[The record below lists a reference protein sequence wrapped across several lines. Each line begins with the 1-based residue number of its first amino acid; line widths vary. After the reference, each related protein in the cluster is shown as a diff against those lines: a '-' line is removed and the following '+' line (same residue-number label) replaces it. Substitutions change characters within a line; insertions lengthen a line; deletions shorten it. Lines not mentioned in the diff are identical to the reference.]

1 MREYFGVHNHTMYS
15 NLRLLDSINRPKDLI
30 DTAIELGLSGIAIT
44 DRESLGAHVE
54 VNKYAEEVYKK
65 YPDFTIALGNEIYL
79 IDQRSGDNQKYYHF
93 ILIAKDAIGHRA
105 LRELSSTAWYY
116 GYESRR
122 QERVPTIKEE
132 LINIVEQYKGHLI
145 ATTACIG
152 GELPSLLLE
161 KYKNLPTEEMD
172 GFTSS
177 LMQINVDRCN
187 EKINEFISLMLKL
200 FGEDFYIECAP
211 SNKADQIL
219 ANQLLK
225 EVAEEWN
232 IKMVVG
238 TDAHYLTKEHRAI
251 HKAYLTSK
259 EGEREVDEF
268 YEFARLMDSD
278 EVKQLLDLSFNNLS
292 FIEEI
297 LDNTLE
303 IQSKIKKYSLF
314 HKQDI
319 PEVPVKDYKPAGWWG
334 VNNDYADDMKHSYP
348 TICKLFTS
356 KDPQDR
362 YWINQCWDKLN
373 EMNKGWIYYCET
385 GDDTYLKRL
394 EEEARVKSIISEKLE
409 TNMFRYPNTLQHYI
423 DLIWECGSMVGA
435 GRGSSCAALNHYLMG
450 ITQLDPIEWDL
461 PFFRYLN
468 EERIEL
474 GDIDIDICPSKRP
487 LILQKIKEERSQWLE
502 TDQQWAKENLGCT
515 LIATYGTEGAKSAI
529 QTACR
534 GYRGPGAGYIT
545 SGSTRDEEEW
555 ATIYKDGID
564 VDDARYM
571 ASLVP
576 EERGFNWTIKE
587 VYYGNPE
594 KGRKPVAAFIKEVD
608 KYPGLLEI
616 ILAIEGLVNHRGSH
630 ASGVILF
637 NGDPF
642 EHSAFMKT
650 PKGEIIT
657 QYDLHDAEYMGL
669 TKYDFLVTEV
679 QDKLVQAIELM
690 QYDGE
695 LPSDLT
701 LREVYNKYF
710 HPNVIPL
717 KDQRIWDALSNVS
730 VINTFQFDSPV
741 GAQAAKK
748 IAPQTVLEMADANG
762 LMRLMGEDGEMRPL
776 DKYVRNKNNID
787 LWYKEMDNFG
797 LTKDEQSYLEPYF
810 LKSYG
815 VPPSQEQLMTML
827 MDEHICNF
835 SLGEAN
841 NARKIVGKKQ
851 MSKIPEL
858 HQMVL
863 DRASSKRLG
872 EYVWKYGAGPQMG
885 YSFSI
890 IHALAYSFIGVQT
903 LYIAT
908 NWNPIY
914 WNTACLIVNSG
925 ATDPDNGGQT
935 DYSKIAKAMGEII
948 NAGINMSLVS
958 INSSDYG
965 FLPDA
970 KNNRILYGMKAMLN
984 VGDDIIDA
992 TIANRPYS
1000 SPKDYYQRVHPKKPA
1015 MISLI
1020 KGGAFDDMMDRKQC
1034 MAWFIYETCDKK
1046 SRLTL
1051 QNLPT
1056 LMKRNMLPIDTEER
1070 RMAKRIYEFTRYL
1083 KAKCRKTAADV
1094 EYELDDRAI
1103 AFLDEIDFN
1112 DRQVFSLNA
1121 KVWDKYYQGWMDV
1134 FREWIKADSQQ
1145 ILQTLNDEIFLD
1157 DWKKYAD
1164 GNLSHW
1170 EMEALC
1176 FYYHEHELAHLN
1188 KGKYGIIDFK
1198 DLKPYPVVEEVWH
1211 RGGKDINIYKLSKIC
1226 GTCIAKN
1233 KTKSTVSL
1241 LTTSGVVTVK
1251 FRKEY
1256 FALFDKQISQRGA
1269 DGIKHVVEKSWFN
1282 RGNMIIVMGIRSEDN
1297 FVAKKYASS
1306 SGHQL
1311 YRIES
1316 IDKNG
1321 DIILQTERA
1330 KGIAE
1335 DV

>member
-1 MREYFGVHNHTMYS
+1 MRAYFNCHNHTMYS
-15 NLRLLDSINRPKDLI
+15 NLRLLDCINRPKDLI
-30 DTAIELGLSGIAIT
+30 DTAIQLGLSGIAIT
-44 DRESLGAHVE
+44 DHESLGAHVE
-54 VNKYAEEVYKK
+54 VNKYANEIYKEH
-65 YPDFTIALGNEIYL
+65 PDFTIALGNEIYL
-79 IDQRSGDNQKYYHF
+79 VDERGGNQKYYHF
-93 ILIAKDAIGHRA
+93 ILIAKDELGHRA
-105 LRELSSTAWYY
+105 LRELSSTAWFY

-122 QERVPTIKEE
+122 QERVPTLKSE
-132 LINIVEQYKGHLI
+132 LTDIVKKYKGHLI

-152 GELPSLLLE
+152 GELPSLLL
-161 KYKNLPTEEMD
+161 KKWQSLPKEENDDFMN
-172 GFTSS
+172 S
-177 LMQINVDRCN
+177 LLKADVAEYDK
-187 EKINEFISLMLKL
+187 KINEFLNLMIEL
-200 FGEDFYIECAP
+200 FGDDFYIECAP
-211 SNKADQIL
+211 SNKEDQIL

-225 EVAEEWN
+225 ETAMEWN

-278 EVKQLLDLSFNNLS
+278 ELEELLNLSFNKNLVQ
-292 FIEEI
+292 EI

-303 IQSKIKKYSLF
+303 IQSKIKRYSLF

-319 PEVPVKDYKPAGWWG
+319 PEVPVKDYPKTEAYK
-334 VNNDYADDMKHSYP
+334 DYP
-348 TICKLFTS
+348 TLNKLFKS
-356 KDPQDR
+356 DDIQDR
-362 YWINQCWDKLN
+362 YWVNQCTNKLDDMDKSV
-373 EMNKGWIYYCET
+373 EYIS
-385 GDDTYLKRL
+385 RL

-450 ITQLDPIEWDL
+450 ITQLDPIQWDL

-487 LILQKIKEERSQWLE
+487 LILQKIKEERSQWLDTNQE
-502 TDQQWAKENLGCT
+502 WVKENLGCT

-534 GYRGPGAGYIT
+534 GYRGPGAGYYT
-545 SGSTRDEEEW
+545 SGPTRDEEEW

-576 EERGFNWTIKE
+576 EERGFNWSIKE

-594 KGRKPVAAFIKEVD
+594 KGRKPVAAFVKEVD
-608 KYPGLLEI
+608 KYPGLLDI
-616 ILAIEGLVNHRGSH
+616 ILEIEGLVNHRGSH

-650 PKGEIIT
+650 PKGEVIT

-679 QDKLVQAIELM
+679 QDKLVQCIELM
-690 QYDGE
+690 QRDGE
-695 LPSDLT
+695 LPSDLS
-701 LREVYNKYF
+701 LREVYDKYF

-717 KDQRIWDALSNVS
+717 KDQKIWDALSNVS

-748 IAPQTVLEMADANG
+748 IRPQTVLEMADANG
-762 LMRLMGEDGEMRPL
+762 LMRLMGEEGEVRPL
-776 DKYVRNKNNID
+776 DKYVKYKNNID
-787 LWYKEMDNFG
+787 LWYKEMDDFG
-797 LTKDEQSYLEPYF
+797 LTKDEQFTLEPYF

-827 MDEHICNF
+827 MDENICNF

-858 HQMVL
+858 HNMVL
-863 DRASSKRLG
+863 ERASSKRLG

-948 NAGINMSLVS
+948 SAGINMSLVN

-984 VGDDIIDA
+984 VGDDVIEA

-1020 KGGAFDDMMDRKQC
+1020 KGGAFDDMMNRKQC

-1070 RMAKRIYEFTRYL
+1070 QMAKRIYEFTRYL
-1083 KAKCRKTAADV
+1083 KAKCRKSATDI

-1103 AFLDEIDFN
+1103 KFLDEIDFEN
-1112 DRQVFSLNA
+1112 RQVFSMNA
-1121 KVWDKYYQGWMDV
+1121 KVWDKYYQSWMDV
-1134 FREWIKADSQQ
+1134 FREWIKEDKNE
-1145 ILQTLNDEIFLD
+1145 ILQNLNDDIFME
-1157 DWKKYAD
+1157 DWRKYAD
-1164 GNLSHW
+1164 GTISHW

-1188 KGKYGIIDFK
+1188 KGKYGVVDFK

-1211 RGGKDINIYKLSKIC
+1211 RGGKQINIYKLNKIC

-1256 FALFDKQISQRGA
+1256 FALFDKQISQKGA

-1282 RGNMIIVMGIRSEDN
+1282 RGNMIMVMGIRSEDN

-1311 YRIES
+1311 YRIVE
-1316 IDKNG
+1316 IDENG

-1330 KGIAE
+1330 SGIAE
-1335 DV
+1335 DE

>member
-1 MREYFGVHNHTMYS
+1 MQKYFNCHNHTMYS
-15 NLRLLDSINRPKDLI
+15 NIRLLDCINRPKDLI
-30 DTAIELGLSGIAIT
+30 DKAIELGLSGIAIT
-44 DRESLGAHVE
+44 DHESLGAHVE
-54 VNKYAEEVYKK
+54 VNKYAEEIFKK

-79 IDQRSGDNQKYYHF
+79 INERGNSQKYYHF
-93 ILIAKDAIGHRA
+93 ILIAKDEIGHRA

-116 GYESRR
+116 SYEERR
-122 QERVPTIKEE
+122 QERVPTTKAE
-132 LINIVEQYKGHLI
+132 LSYIVNKYKGHLI

-152 GELPSLLLE
+152 GELPSLLL
-161 KYKNLPTEEMD
+161 KRFKNSPLHPDELDEFTASIMREEYESA
-172 GFTSS
+172 TK
-177 LMQINVDRCN
+177 QID
-187 EKINEFISLMLKL
+187 EFISLMLDL
-200 FGEDFYIECAP
+200 FGDDFYIECAP

-219 ANQLLK
+219 VNQLLK
-225 EVAEEWN
+225 EEACKRL
-232 IKMVVG
+232 IPMTVG
-238 TDAHYLTKEHRAI
+238 TDAHYLTEEYRPI

-278 EVKQLLDLSFNNLS
+278 EVIKLLSLSFDDEL
-292 FIEEI
+292 FINQI
-297 LDNTLE
+297 LYNSLE
-303 IQSKIKKYSLF
+303 IQSKIKRYSLF

-319 PEVPVKDYKPAGWWG
+319 PKVKVKDYPKFSHPG
-334 VNNDYADDMKHSYP
+334 YTSFEIQYP
-348 TICKLFTS
+348 TLGKMLRSDDIYE
-356 KDPQDR
+356 R
-362 YWINQCWDKLN
+362 YWVNECINKL
-373 EMNKGWIYYCET
+373 EELNKYYENSP
-385 GDDTYLKRL
+385 YLSRL

-409 TNMFRYPNTLQHYI
+409 TNMFRYPSTLQHYI
-423 DLIWECGSMVGA
+423 DLIWDCGSMVGA

-468 EERIEL
+468 EERVEL

-487 LILQKIKEERSQWLE
+487 LILQKIKEERGEWLE
-502 TDQQWAKENLGCT
+502 TSQEWAKENLGCT
-515 LIATYGTEGAKSAI
+515 LIATYGTEGSRSAVL
-529 QTACR
+529 TACR
-534 GYRGPGAGYIT
+534 GYRGPGAGYSIE
-545 SGSTRDEEEW
+545 GPTRDSEEW
-555 ATIYKDGID
+555 ATISKEGID

-571 ASLVP
+571 SSLIP
-576 EERGFNWTIKE
+576 EERGFTWSISE
-587 VYYGNPE
+587 VYYGNKE
-594 KGRKPVAAFIKEVD
+594 KDRKPVAAFIKEVD
-608 KYPGLLEI
+608 KYPGLLDI
-616 ILAIEGLVNHRGSH
+616 MLAIEGLVNKRGVH

-642 EHSAFMKT
+642 EHSAFMRT
-650 PKGEIIT
+650 PEGEIIT

-679 QDKLVQAIELM
+679 QDKLVQTIELL
-690 QYDGE
+690 QKDGE
-695 LPSDLT
+695 LPQDLS
-701 LREVYNKYF
+701 LRQIYDKYF
-710 HPNVIPL
+710 HPNVLPL
-717 KDQRIWDALSNVS
+717 KDQKIWDALSNVS

-762 LMRLMGEDGEMRPL
+762 LMRLMGEEGEMRPL
-776 DKYVRNKNNID
+776 DKYVKYKNNID
-787 LWYKEMDNFG
+787 LWYQEMEKFG
-797 LTKDEQSYLEPYF
+797 LTKDEQKYLEPYF

-858 HQMVL
+858 HQTVL
-863 DRASSKRLG
+863 NRASSKKLG

-914 WNTACLIVNSG
+914 WDTACLIVNSG

-948 NAGINMSLVS
+948 NAGINMSVVN

-984 VGDDIIDA
+984 VGDDVIEEIIKH
-992 TIANRPYS
+992 RPYN
-1000 SPKDYYQRVHPKKPA
+1000 SPKDFYNRIHPKKPV

-1046 SRLTL
+1046 NRLTL

-1056 LMKRNMLPIDTEER
+1056 LMKRNMLPVDTEER
-1070 RMAKRIYEFTRYL
+1070 KMAIRIYEFTRYL
-1083 KAKCRKTAADV
+1083 KAKCRKSAADP
-1094 EYELDDRAI
+1094 EYELDDRAMN
-1103 AFLDEIDFN
+1103 FLQEIEFD
-1112 DRQVFSLNA
+1112 DYDYTLNA
-1121 KVWDKYYQGWMDV
+1121 KVWDKYYQNWMDV
-1134 FREWIKADSQQ
+1134 FREWIQKDKDQ
-1145 ILQTLNDEIFLD
+1145 ILQKLNDEIFLD
-1157 DWKKYAD
+1157 DWKKYAK
-1164 GNLSHW
+1164 GNISHW

-1188 KGKYGIIDFK
+1188 KDKYGIVDFK
-1198 DLKPYPVVEEVWH
+1198 DLKPYPVIQDVWR
-1211 RGGKDINIYKLSKIC
+1211 RGGKTINIYKLNKIC

-1256 FALFDKQISQRGA
+1256 FALFDKQISQKGA
-1269 DGIKHVVEKSWFN
+1269 DGVKHVVEKSWFN
-1282 RGNMIIVMGIRSEDN
+1282 RGNMIVVMGIRSEDN
-1297 FVAKKYASS
+1297 FIVKKYANTG
-1306 SGHQL
+1306 GHQL

-1316 IDKNG
+1316 IDENG
-1321 DIILQTERA
+1321 DIILQNERA
-1330 KGIAE
+1330 KGTAE
-1335 DV
+1335 DE